1 MKEKVEKVFG
11 VLRSIPPKNYVSIIM
26 LCYLVINTIA
36 VYITGS
42 PLLNFT
48 EEAVTDAVNIV
59 INTVTII
66 YVFWENNSFSEAAL
80 ICDDVY
86 NILKDGKVTKEEM
99 VDFINKHKT
108 DSLPT
113 NDEKSEDTDK
123 DKAEG

>member
-11 VLRSIPPKNYVSIIM
+11 VLRSIPPKTYVSIIM

-42 PLLNFT
+42 PILNFT
-48 EEAVTDAVNIV
+48 EESVTDVVNIV
-59 INTVTII
+59 INTATIF
-66 YVFWENNSFSEAAL
+66 YVFWENNSITSAAI

-86 NILKDGKVTKEEM
+86 TILKDGKITKEEM
-99 VDFINKHKT
+99 IDFINKHKT
-108 DSLPT
+108 NNLPT
-113 NDEKSEDTDK
+113 DDEKSEDTDK

>member
-1 MKEKVEKVFG
+1 MKEKIEKVFG
-11 VLRSIPPKNYVSIIM
+11 VLRSISPKNYVSIIM

>member
-1 MKEKVEKVFG
+1 
-11 VLRSIPPKNYVSIIM
+11 M

-86 NILKDGKVTKEEM
+86 AILKDGKITKEEM
-99 VDFINKHKT
+99 IDFINKHKT
-108 DSLPT
+108 NNLPT
-113 NDEKSEDTDK
+113 DDEKSEDTNN
-123 DKAEG
+123 KAEG